1 MVMPF
6 TESCKEKRNN
16 TGGVKEEETSDVT
29 IYKM

>member
-6 TESCKEKRNN
+6 PESCEEKRNN